1 MINFEEELKKYELEV
16 EINDL
21 IEEVENKE
29 GLEKILKNIKKD
41 K

>member
-21 IEEVENKE
+21 IEEMENKE